1 MRIYLD
7 VCCLNRP
14 FDDHVQGRVAIEAA
28 AIETLLEMIDSE
40 QLADYSSQMAQ
51 VEIGRI
57 TDPDRRRRV
66 TSLLPP
72 DERIMPLSDD
82 LLDEADELVR
92 SGFGLADAVHL
103 TAARLWKAD
112 IFVTVDDK
120 LIKRASRLADRFG
133 VRVVNPVVLA
143 EELGH
148 VDR

>member
-82 LLDEADELVR
+82 LLDEADELV
-92 SGFGLADAVHL
+92 HY
-103 TAARLWKAD
+103 T
-112 IFVTVDDK
+112 
-120 LIKRASRLADRFG
+120 LIGRKQ
-133 VRVVNPVVLA
+133 
-143 EELGH
+143 
-148 VDR
+148 